1 MNIFDYY
8 HSSLLKGLKDFEKK
22 GAIKIPEKTNS
33 ISVEVPPDKFD
44 ADISTNVCMV
54 LSGIN
59 KSKPKDIYEN
69 YIAKLLSKDD
79 DLEKF
84 EIVNPGF
91 VNLKFKKKFWNSFLE
106 KIVHLKEYGSN
117 KNEKTR
123 KYLVEF
129 VSANPTGPL
138 HVGHC
143 RGAVFG
149 DVLSNLLKFNN
160 HNVTKEYYIND
171 HGNQITNFT
180 HSVFYRILELKHK
193 KKFPDDENLYPG
205 EYIKEIA
212 QNIIS
217 NSKID
222 KFDEL
227 EPIFEELQKLCIEN
241 SLLIIKSNLK
251 KIGIVHDNFV
261 SEKSIIGN
269 KEVEKALKKLKEQDL
284 VFEGKIEAPQREKKK
299 ISENRNQLLFR
310 STEFGDDKDRA
321 LKKDDDSWTYF
332 AGDLA
337 YHNNKISRNFD
348 ILINILGADHA
359 GYIKRISSVVDALSK
374 NKQKIECKVTQL
386 VKLIKDN
393 KPFKMSKR
401 KGDYITLEDLINE
414 VGKDAAR
421 FIMLSRVSDVE
432 LEFDFEKVKLKSKD
446 NPLYYVQYSYA
457 RICSIFSNSKTP
469 INNNYKNLDKNFEF
483 NDEEIKIIRK
493 LSEWPKC
500 IETSIN
506 KLEPHRLT
514 TYLYQ
519 LASIFHSYW
528 NMGRDSEDFRFL
540 DKDKKIDT
548 NKAVL
553 LNCILLVIKNG
564 IPSLNQ
570 KIIGFCDVF

>member
-8 HSSLLKGLKDFEKK
+8 HSSLLNGLKKFEKK

-69 YIAKLLSKDD
+69 YVSKLLSKDD
-79 DLEKF
+79 NLENF

-106 KIVHLKEYGSN
+106 KIVQLKKYGSN

-180 HSVFYRILELKHK
+180 NSVFYRILELKNK

-227 EPIFEELQKLCIEN
+227 KPIFEELQKLCIEN

-284 VFEGKIEAPQREKKK
+284 VFEGKIEAPQGEKKK
-299 ISENRNQLLFR
+299 ISETRNQLLFR
-310 STEFGDDKDRA
+310 STEFGDDKDRP
-321 LKKDDDSWTYF
+321 LKKGDDSWTYF

-469 INNNYKNLDKNFEF
+469 INNDYKNLDKNFEF

-564 IPSLNQ
+564 ME
-570 KIIGFCDVF
+570 IIGVDTPENM

>member
-69 YIAKLLSKDD
+69 YVSKLLSKDD
-79 DLEKF
+79 NLENF

-106 KIVHLKEYGSN
+106 KIVQLKKYGSN

-227 EPIFEELQKLCIEN
+227 KPIFEELQKLCIEN

-251 KIGIVHDNFV
+251 KIGIVHDTFV

-284 VFEGKIEAPQREKKK
+284 VFEGKIEAPQGEKKK
-299 ISENRNQLLFR
+299 ISETRNQLLFR

-321 LKKDDDSWTYF
+321 LKKSDDSWTYF

-374 NKQKIECKVTQL
+374 NKQKMECKVTQL

-469 INNNYKNLDKNFEF
+469 INNDYKNLDKNFEF

-528 NMGRDSEDFRFL
+528 NMGRDSEDYRFL

-564 IPSLNQ
+564 ME
-570 KIIGFCDVF
+570 IIGVDTPENM

>member
-1 MNIFDYY
+1 MNIFNYY

-69 YIAKLLSKDD
+69 YVSKLLSKDD
-79 DLEKF
+79 NLENF

-106 KIVHLKEYGSN
+106 KIVQLKKYGSN

-227 EPIFEELQKLCIEN
+227 KPIFEELQKLCIEN

-251 KIGIVHDNFV
+251 KIGIVHDTFV

-284 VFEGKIEAPQREKKK
+284 VFEGKIEAPQGEKKK
-299 ISENRNQLLFR
+299 ISETRNQLLFR

-321 LKKDDDSWTYF
+321 LKKGDDSWTYF

-469 INNNYKNLDKNFEF
+469 INNDYKNLDKNFEF

-500 IETSIN
+500 IEISIN

-540 DKDKKIDT
+540 DQDKKIDT

-564 IPSLNQ
+564 ME
-570 KIIGFCDVF
+570 IIGVDTPENM

>member
-69 YIAKLLSKDD
+69 YVSKLLSKDD
-79 DLEKF
+79 NLENF

-106 KIVHLKEYGSN
+106 KIVQLKEYGSN
-117 KNEKTR
+117 KNEKTK

-227 EPIFEELQKLCIEN
+227 EPIFDELQKLCIEN

-269 KEVEKALKKLKEQDL
+269 KEVEKALKKLKEQNL
-284 VFEGKIEAPQREKKK
+284 VFEGKIEAPQGEKKK
-299 ISENRNQLLFR
+299 ISETRNQLLFR
-310 STEFGDDKDRA
+310 STEFGDDKDRP
-321 LKKDDDSWTYF
+321 LKKGDDSWTYF

-469 INNNYKNLDKNFEF
+469 INNDYKNLDKNFEF

-564 IPSLNQ
+564 ME
-570 KIIGFCDVF
+570 IIGVDTPENM

>member
-69 YIAKLLSKDD
+69 YVSKLLSKDD
-79 DLEKF
+79 NLENF

-106 KIVHLKEYGSN
+106 KIVQLKEYGSN
-117 KNEKTR
+117 KNEKTK

-227 EPIFEELQKLCIEN
+227 EPIFDELQKLCIEN

-284 VFEGKIEAPQREKKK
+284 VFEGKIEAPQGEKKK
-299 ISENRNQLLFR
+299 ISETRNQLLFR
-310 STEFGDDKDRA
+310 STEFGDDKDRP
-321 LKKDDDSWTYF
+321 LKKGDDSWTYF

-374 NKQKIECKVTQL
+374 SKQKIECKVTQL

-469 INNNYKNLDKNFEF
+469 INNDYKNLDKNFEF

-564 IPSLNQ
+564 MEIVGVDTPENM
-570 KIIGFCDVF
+570 

>member
-69 YIAKLLSKDD
+69 YVSKLLSKDD
-79 DLEKF
+79 NLENF

-106 KIVHLKEYGSN
+106 KIVQLKEYGSN

-227 EPIFEELQKLCIEN
+227 EPIFDELQKLCIEN

-284 VFEGKIEAPQREKKK
+284 VFEGKIEAPQGDKKK

-310 STEFGDDKDRA
+310 STVFGDDKDRA
-321 LKKDDDSWTYF
+321 LKKSDDSWTYF

-469 INNNYKNLDKNFEF
+469 IINDYKNLDKNFEF

-564 IPSLNQ
+564 ME
-570 KIIGFCDVF
+570 IIGVDTPENM

>member
-8 HSSLLKGLKDFEKK
+8 HISLLKGLKDFEKK
-22 GAIKIPEKTNS
+22 GAIKIPEKNNS

-69 YIAKLLSKDD
+69 YVSKLLSKDD
-79 DLEKF
+79 NLENF

-106 KIVHLKEYGSN
+106 KIVQLKEYGSN

-227 EPIFEELQKLCIEN
+227 EPIFDELQKLCIEN

-284 VFEGKIEAPQREKKK
+284 VFEGKIEAPQGEKKK
-299 ISENRNQLLFR
+299 ISEIRNQLLFR

-321 LKKDDDSWTYF
+321 LKKGDDSWTYF

-374 NKQKIECKVTQL
+374 SKQKIECKVTQL

-469 INNNYKNLDKNFEF
+469 INNDYKNLDKNFEF

-500 IETSIN
+500 IESSIN

-514 TYLYQ
+514 TFLYQ

-540 DKDKKIDT
+540 DQDKKIDT

-564 IPSLNQ
+564 ME
-570 KIIGFCDVF
+570 IIGVDTPENM

>member
-69 YIAKLLSKDD
+69 YVSKLLSKDD
-79 DLEKF
+79 NLENF

-106 KIVHLKEYGSN
+106 KIVQLKEYGSN
-117 KNEKTR
+117 KNEKTK

-227 EPIFEELQKLCIEN
+227 EPIFDELQKLCIEN

-284 VFEGKIEAPQREKKK
+284 VFEGKIEAPQGEKKK
-299 ISENRNQLLFR
+299 ISETRNQLLFR
-310 STEFGDDKDRA
+310 STEFGDDKDRP
-321 LKKDDDSWTYF
+321 LKKGDDSWTYF

-374 NKQKIECKVTQL
+374 SKQKIECKVTQL

-469 INNNYKNLDKNFEF
+469 INNDYKNLDKNFEF
-483 NDEEIKIIRK
+483 NNEEIKIIRK

-564 IPSLNQ
+564 MEIVGVDTPENM
-570 KIIGFCDVF
+570 

>member
-69 YIAKLLSKDD
+69 YVSKLLSKDD
-79 DLEKF
+79 NLENF

-106 KIVHLKEYGSN
+106 KIVQLKEYGSN
-117 KNEKTR
+117 KKEKTR

-160 HNVTKEYYIND
+160 HNVSKEYYIND

-227 EPIFEELQKLCIEN
+227 EPIFDELQKLCIEN

-284 VFEGKIEAPQREKKK
+284 VFEGKIEAPQGEKKK
-299 ISENRNQLLFR
+299 ISETRNQLLFR
-310 STEFGDDKDRA
+310 STEFGDDKDRP
-321 LKKDDDSWTYF
+321 LKKGDDSWTYF

-374 NKQKIECKVTQL
+374 SKQKIECKVTQL

-469 INNNYKNLDKNFEF
+469 INNSYKNLDKNFEF

-564 IPSLNQ
+564 ME
-570 KIIGFCDVF
+570 IIGVDTPENM

>member
-69 YIAKLLSKDD
+69 YVSKLLSKDD
-79 DLEKF
+79 NLENF

-106 KIVHLKEYGSN
+106 KIVQLKEYGSN
-117 KNEKTR
+117 KNEKTK

-227 EPIFEELQKLCIEN
+227 EPIFDELQKLCIEN

-284 VFEGKIEAPQREKKK
+284 VFEGKIEAPQGEKKK
-299 ISENRNQLLFR
+299 ISETRNQLLFR
-310 STEFGDDKDRA
+310 STEFGDDKDRP
-321 LKKDDDSWTYF
+321 LKKGDDSWTYF

-374 NKQKIECKVTQL
+374 SKQKIECKVTQL

-469 INNNYKNLDKNFEF
+469 INNDYKNLDKNFEF
-483 NDEEIKIIRK
+483 NNEEIKIIRK

-564 IPSLNQ
+564 ME
-570 KIIGFCDVF
+570 IIGVDTPENM

>member
-8 HSSLLKGLKDFEKK
+8 HSFLLKGLKDFEKK

-69 YIAKLLSKDD
+69 YVSKLLSKDD
-79 DLEKF
+79 NLENF

-106 KIVHLKEYGSN
+106 KIVQLKEYGSN
-117 KNEKTR
+117 KNEKAR

-241 SLLIIKSNLK
+241 SLLIIKCNLK

-269 KEVEKALKKLKEQDL
+269 KEVEKALKKLKEQNL
-284 VFEGKIEAPQREKKK
+284 VFEGKIEAPQGEKKK
-299 ISENRNQLLFR
+299 ISETRNQLLFR

-321 LKKDDDSWTYF
+321 LKKGDDSWTYF

-374 NKQKIECKVTQL
+374 SKQKIECKVTQL

-469 INNNYKNLDKNFEF
+469 INNDYKNLDKNFEF

-564 IPSLNQ
+564 ME
-570 KIIGFCDVF
+570 IIGVDTPENM

>member
-69 YIAKLLSKDD
+69 YVSKLLSKDD
-79 DLEKF
+79 NLENF

-106 KIVHLKEYGSN
+106 KIVQLKEYGSN

-284 VFEGKIEAPQREKKK
+284 VFEGKIEAPQGEKKK
-299 ISENRNQLLFR
+299 ISETRNQLLFR

-321 LKKDDDSWTYF
+321 LKKDADSWTYF

-374 NKQKIECKVTQL
+374 SKQKIECKVTQL

-469 INNNYKNLDKNFEF
+469 INNDYKNLDKNFEF

-564 IPSLNQ
+564 ME
-570 KIIGFCDVF
+570 IIGVDTPENM

>member
-8 HSSLLKGLKDFEKK
+8 YSSLLKGLKDFEKK

-69 YIAKLLSKDD
+69 YVSKLLSKDD
-79 DLEKF
+79 NLENF

-106 KIVHLKEYGSN
+106 KIVQLKEYGSN

-269 KEVEKALKKLKEQDL
+269 KEVEKALKKLKEQNL
-284 VFEGKIEAPQREKKK
+284 VFEGKIEAPQGEKKK
-299 ISENRNQLLFR
+299 ISETRNQLLFR

-374 NKQKIECKVTQL
+374 SKQKIECKVTQL

-469 INNNYKNLDKNFEF
+469 INNDYKNLDKNFEF

-564 IPSLNQ
+564 ME
-570 KIIGFCDVF
+570 IIGVDTPENM

>member
-69 YIAKLLSKDD
+69 YVSKLLSKDD
-79 DLEKF
+79 NLENF

-106 KIVHLKEYGSN
+106 KIVQLKEYGSN
-117 KNEKTR
+117 KNEKTK

-269 KEVEKALKKLKEQDL
+269 KEVEKALKKLKEQNL
-284 VFEGKIEAPQREKKK
+284 VFEGKIEAPQGEKKK
-299 ISENRNQLLFR
+299 ISETRNQLLFR

-374 NKQKIECKVTQL
+374 SKQKIECKVTQL

-469 INNNYKNLDKNFEF
+469 INNDYKNLDKNFEF

-564 IPSLNQ
+564 ME
-570 KIIGFCDVF
+570 IIGVDTPENM

>member
-8 HSSLLKGLKDFEKK
+8 HSFLLKGLKDFEKK

-33 ISVEVPPDKFD
+33 ISVEVPPEKFD

-69 YIAKLLSKDD
+69 YVSKLLSKDD
-79 DLEKF
+79 NLENF

-106 KIVHLKEYGSN
+106 KIVQLKQYGSN
-117 KNEKTR
+117 KNEKIR

-222 KFDEL
+222 KLDEL
-227 EPIFEELQKLCIEN
+227 EPIFEESQKLCIEN

-284 VFEGKIEAPQREKKK
+284 IFEGKIEAPQREKKK

-469 INNNYKNLDKNFEF
+469 INNDYKNLDKNFEF

-564 IPSLNQ
+564 ME
-570 KIIGFCDVF
+570 IIGVDTPENM

>member
-69 YIAKLLSKDD
+69 YVSKLLSKDD
-79 DLEKF
+79 NLENF

-106 KIVHLKEYGSN
+106 KIVQLKEYGSN

-227 EPIFEELQKLCIEN
+227 EPIFDELQKLCIEN

-269 KEVEKALKKLKEQDL
+269 KEVDKALKKLKEQDL
-284 VFEGKIEAPQREKKK
+284 VFEGKIEAPQGEKKK
-299 ISENRNQLLFR
+299 ISETRNQLLFR

-321 LKKDDDSWTYF
+321 LKKSDDSWTYF

-374 NKQKIECKVTQL
+374 SKQKIECKVTQL

-469 INNNYKNLDKNFEF
+469 INNDYKNLDKNFEF

-540 DKDKKIDT
+540 DQDKKIDT

-564 IPSLNQ
+564 ME
-570 KIIGFCDVF
+570 IIGVDTPENM

>member
-33 ISVEVPPDKFD
+33 ISVEVPPNKFD

-69 YIAKLLSKDD
+69 YVSKLLSKDD
-79 DLEKF
+79 NLENF

-106 KIVHLKEYGSN
+106 KIVQLKEYGSN

-269 KEVEKALKKLKEQDL
+269 KEVEKALKKLKEQNL
-284 VFEGKIEAPQREKKK
+284 VFEGKIEAPQGEKKK
-299 ISENRNQLLFR
+299 ISETRNQLLFR

-374 NKQKIECKVTQL
+374 NKQKMECKVTQL

-469 INNNYKNLDKNFEF
+469 INNDYKNLDKNFEF

-564 IPSLNQ
+564 ME
-570 KIIGFCDVF
+570 IIGVDTPENM

>member
-69 YIAKLLSKDD
+69 YVSKLLSKDD
-79 DLEKF
+79 NLENF

-106 KIVHLKEYGSN
+106 KIVQLKEYGSN

-227 EPIFEELQKLCIEN
+227 EPIFEELQKLSIEN

-269 KEVEKALKKLKEQDL
+269 K
-284 VFEGKIEAPQREKKK
+284 
-299 ISENRNQLLFR
+299 
-310 STEFGDDKDRA
+310 
-321 LKKDDDSWTYF
+321 
-332 AGDLA
+332 
-337 YHNNKISRNFD
+337 
-348 ILINILGADHA
+348 
-359 GYIKRISSVVDALSK
+359 
-374 NKQKIECKVTQL
+374 
-386 VKLIKDN
+386 
-393 KPFKMSKR
+393 
-401 KGDYITLEDLINE
+401 
-414 VGKDAAR
+414 
-421 FIMLSRVSDVE
+421 
-432 LEFDFEKVKLKSKD
+432 
-446 NPLYYVQYSYA
+446 
-457 RICSIFSNSKTP
+457 
-469 INNNYKNLDKNFEF
+469 
-483 NDEEIKIIRK
+483 
-493 LSEWPKC
+493 
-500 IETSIN
+500 
-506 KLEPHRLT
+506 
-514 TYLYQ
+514 
-519 LASIFHSYW
+519 
-528 NMGRDSEDFRFL
+528 
-540 DKDKKIDT
+540 
-548 NKAVL
+548 
-553 LNCILLVIKNG
+553 
-564 IPSLNQ
+564 
-570 KIIGFCDVF
+570 

>member
-8 HSSLLKGLKDFEKK
+8 HSSLLKGLKEFEKK
-22 GAIKIPEKTNS
+22 GALKIPEKTNS

-69 YIAKLLSKDD
+69 YVSKLLSKDD
-79 DLEKF
+79 NLENF

-106 KIVHLKEYGSN
+106 KIVQLKKYGSN

-227 EPIFEELQKLCIEN
+227 KPIFEELQKLCIEN

-284 VFEGKIEAPQREKKK
+284 VFEGKIEAPQGEKKK
-299 ISENRNQLLFR
+299 ISETRNQLLFR

-321 LKKDDDSWTYF
+321 LKKSDDSWTYF

-564 IPSLNQ
+564 ME
-570 KIIGFCDVF
+570 IIGVDTPENM

>member
-69 YIAKLLSKDD
+69 YVSKLLSKDD
-79 DLEKF
+79 NLENF

-106 KIVHLKEYGSN
+106 KIVQLKEYGSN
-117 KNEKTR
+117 KKEKTR

-227 EPIFEELQKLCIEN
+227 EPIFDELQKLCIEN

-269 KEVEKALKKLKEQDL
+269 KEVEKALKKLKEQNL
-284 VFEGKIEAPQREKKK
+284 VFEGKIEAPQGEKKK
-299 ISENRNQLLFR
+299 ISETRNQLLFR

-321 LKKDDDSWTYF
+321 LKKSDDSWTYF

-469 INNNYKNLDKNFEF
+469 INNDYKNLDKNFEF

-564 IPSLNQ
+564 ME
-570 KIIGFCDVF
+570 IIGVDTPENM

>member
-22 GAIKIPEKTNS
+22 GTIKIPEKTNS

-69 YIAKLLSKDD
+69 YISKLLSKDD
-79 DLEKF
+79 NLEKF

-106 KIVHLKEYGSN
+106 KIVQLKKYGSN

-217 NSKID
+217 NSKIN

-284 VFEGKIEAPQREKKK
+284 VFEGKIEAPQGEKKK
-299 ISENRNQLLFR
+299 ISETRNQLLFR

-321 LKKDDDSWTYF
+321 LKKSDDSWTYF

-374 NKQKIECKVTQL
+374 NKQKIEYKVTQL

-469 INNNYKNLDKNFEF
+469 INNDYKNLDKNFEF

-540 DKDKKIDT
+540 DQDKKIDT

-564 IPSLNQ
+564 ME
-570 KIIGFCDVF
+570 IIGVDTPENM

>member
-8 HSSLLKGLKDFEKK
+8 HSSLLKGLKEFEKK
-22 GAIKIPEKTNS
+22 GALKIPEKTNS

-69 YIAKLLSKDD
+69 YVSKLLSKDD
-79 DLEKF
+79 NLENF

-106 KIVHLKEYGSN
+106 KIVQLKEYGSN

-227 EPIFEELQKLCIEN
+227 KPIFEELQKLCIEN

-269 KEVEKALKKLKEQDL
+269 KEVEKALKKLKEQNL
-284 VFEGKIEAPQREKKK
+284 VFEGKIEAPQGEKKK
-299 ISENRNQLLFR
+299 ISETRNQLLFR

-321 LKKDDDSWTYF
+321 LKKSDDSWTYF

-374 NKQKIECKVTQL
+374 SKQKIECKVTQL

-469 INNNYKNLDKNFEF
+469 INNDYKNLDKNFEF

-564 IPSLNQ
+564 ME
-570 KIIGFCDVF
+570 IIGVDTPENM

>member
-69 YIAKLLSKDD
+69 YVSKLLSKDD
-79 DLEKF
+79 NLENF

-106 KIVHLKEYGSN
+106 KIVQLKEYGSN

-180 HSVFYRILELKHK
+180 YSVFYRILELKHK

-227 EPIFEELQKLCIEN
+227 EPIFDELQKLCIEN

-284 VFEGKIEAPQREKKK
+284 VFEGKIEAPQGEKKK
-299 ISENRNQLLFR
+299 ISETRNQLLFR

-321 LKKDDDSWTYF
+321 LKKSDDSWTYF

-374 NKQKIECKVTQL
+374 SKQKIECKVTQL

-469 INNNYKNLDKNFEF
+469 INNDYKNLDKNFEF

-553 LNCILLVIKNG
+553 LNCFLLVIKNG
-564 IPSLNQ
+564 ME
-570 KIIGFCDVF
+570 IIGVDTPENM

>member
-69 YIAKLLSKDD
+69 YVSKLLSKDD
-79 DLEKF
+79 NLENF

-106 KIVHLKEYGSN
+106 KIVQLKEYGSN
-117 KNEKTR
+117 KNEKTK

-227 EPIFEELQKLCIEN
+227 EPIFDELQKLCIEN

-284 VFEGKIEAPQREKKK
+284 VFEGKIEAPQGEKKK
-299 ISENRNQLLFR
+299 ISETRNQLLFR
-310 STEFGDDKDRA
+310 STEFGDDKDRP
-321 LKKDDDSWTYF
+321 LKKGDDSWTYF

-374 NKQKIECKVTQL
+374 SKQKIECKVTQL

-469 INNNYKNLDKNFEF
+469 INNSYKNLDKNFEF

-564 IPSLNQ
+564 ME
-570 KIIGFCDVF
+570 IIGVDTPENM

>member
-44 ADISTNVCMV
+44 AVISTNVCMV

-69 YIAKLLSKDD
+69 YVSKLLSKDD
-79 DLEKF
+79 NLENF

-106 KIVHLKEYGSN
+106 KIVQLKEYGSN

-227 EPIFEELQKLCIEN
+227 EPIFDELQKLCIEN

-284 VFEGKIEAPQREKKK
+284 VFEGKIEAPQGEKKK
-299 ISENRNQLLFR
+299 ISETRNQLLFR
-310 STEFGDDKDRA
+310 STEFGDDKDRP
-321 LKKDDDSWTYF
+321 LKKGDDSWTYF

-469 INNNYKNLDKNFEF
+469 INNSYKNLDKNFEF
-483 NDEEIKIIRK
+483 NDEEIKIIRR

-564 IPSLNQ
+564 ME
-570 KIIGFCDVF
+570 IIGVDTPENM

>member
-8 HSSLLKGLKDFEKK
+8 HSSLLKGLKEFEKK

-69 YIAKLLSKDD
+69 YVSKLLNKDD
-79 DLEKF
+79 NLENF

-106 KIVHLKEYGSN
+106 KIVQLKEYGSN
-117 KNEKTR
+117 KNEETR

-261 SEKSIIGN
+261 SEKNIIGN

-284 VFEGKIEAPQREKKK
+284 VFEGKIEAPQGDKKK

-310 STEFGDDKDRA
+310 STVFGDDKDRA
-321 LKKDDDSWTYF
+321 LKKSDDSWTYF

-457 RICSIFSNSKTP
+457 RICSIFSNSKTS

-500 IETSIN
+500 IETSIK

-514 TYLYQ
+514 TYMYQ

-564 IPSLNQ
+564 MD
-570 KIIGFCDVF
+570 IIGVDTPENM

>member
-69 YIAKLLSKDD
+69 YVSKLLSKDD
-79 DLEKF
+79 NLENF

-106 KIVHLKEYGSN
+106 KIVQLKEYGSN

-227 EPIFEELQKLCIEN
+227 EPIFDELQKLCIEN

-269 KEVEKALKKLKEQDL
+269 KEVEKALKKLKEQNL
-284 VFEGKIEAPQREKKK
+284 VFEGKIEAPQGEKKK
-299 ISENRNQLLFR
+299 ISETRNQLLFR
-310 STEFGDDKDRA
+310 STEFGDDKDRP
-321 LKKDDDSWTYF
+321 LKKGDDSWTYF

-374 NKQKIECKVTQL
+374 IKQKIECKVTQL

-469 INNNYKNLDKNFEF
+469 INNDYKNLDKNFEF

-564 IPSLNQ
+564 ME
-570 KIIGFCDVF
+570 IIGVDTPENM

>member
-69 YIAKLLSKDD
+69 YVSKLLIKDD
-79 DLEKF
+79 NLENF

-106 KIVHLKEYGSN
+106 KIVQLNEYGSN

-269 KEVEKALKKLKEQDL
+269 KEVEKALKKLKEQNL
-284 VFEGKIEAPQREKKK
+284 VFEGKIEAPQGEKKK
-299 ISENRNQLLFR
+299 ISETRNQLLFR

-321 LKKDDDSWTYF
+321 LKKSDDSWTDF

-469 INNNYKNLDKNFEF
+469 INNDYKNLDKNFEF

-540 DKDKKIDT
+540 DQEKKIDT

-564 IPSLNQ
+564 ME
-570 KIIGFCDVF
+570 IIGVDTPENM

>member
-8 HSSLLKGLKDFEKK
+8 HSSLLKGLKEFEKK

-69 YIAKLLSKDD
+69 YVSKLLSKDD
-79 DLEKF
+79 NLENF

-106 KIVHLKEYGSN
+106 KIVQLKEYGSN

-212 QNIIS
+212 QNIIL

-227 EPIFEELQKLCIEN
+227 EPIFDELQKLCIEN

-284 VFEGKIEAPQREKKK
+284 VFEGKIEAPQGDKKK

-310 STEFGDDKDRA
+310 STVFGDDKDRA
-321 LKKDDDSWTYF
+321 LKKSDDSWTYF

-469 INNNYKNLDKNFEF
+469 IINDYKNLDKNFEF

-500 IETSIN
+500 IESSIN

-514 TYLYQ
+514 TFLYQ

-564 IPSLNQ
+564 MD
-570 KIIGFCDVF
+570 IIGVDTPENM

>member
-69 YIAKLLSKDD
+69 YVSKLLSKDD
-79 DLEKF
+79 NLENF

-106 KIVHLKEYGSN
+106 KIVQLKEYGSN
-117 KNEKTR
+117 KNEKTK

-217 NSKID
+217 NSKFD

-227 EPIFEELQKLCIEN
+227 EPIFDELQKLCIEN

-261 SEKSIIGN
+261 SEKNIIGN

-284 VFEGKIEAPQREKKK
+284 VFEGKIEAPQGEKKK
-299 ISENRNQLLFR
+299 ISETRNQLLFR
-310 STEFGDDKDRA
+310 STEFGDDKDRP
-321 LKKDDDSWTYF
+321 LKKGDDSWTYF

-374 NKQKIECKVTQL
+374 SKQKIECKVTQL

-469 INNNYKNLDKNFEF
+469 INNDYKNLDKNFEF

-506 KLEPHRLT
+506 KLEPHRMT

-564 IPSLNQ
+564 ME
-570 KIIGFCDVF
+570 IIGVDTPENM

>member
-69 YIAKLLSKDD
+69 YVSKLLSKDD
-79 DLEKF
+79 NLENF

-106 KIVHLKEYGSN
+106 KIVQLKEYGSN
-117 KNEKTR
+117 KNEKTK

-227 EPIFEELQKLCIEN
+227 EPIFDELQKLCIEN

-284 VFEGKIEAPQREKKK
+284 VFEGKIEAPQGEKKK
-299 ISENRNQLLFR
+299 ISETRNQLLFR
-310 STEFGDDKDRA
+310 STEFGDDKDRP
-321 LKKDDDSWTYF
+321 LKKGDDSWTYF

-374 NKQKIECKVTQL
+374 SKQKIECKVTQL

-469 INNNYKNLDKNFEF
+469 INNDYKNLDKNFEF

-564 IPSLNQ
+564 ME
-570 KIIGFCDVF
+570 IIGVDTPENM

>member
-69 YIAKLLSKDD
+69 YVSKLLSKDD
-79 DLEKF
+79 NLENF

-106 KIVHLKEYGSN
+106 KIVQLKEYGSN
-117 KNEKTR
+117 KNEKTK

-227 EPIFEELQKLCIEN
+227 EPIFDELQKLCIEN

-261 SEKSIIGN
+261 SEKNIIGN

-284 VFEGKIEAPQREKKK
+284 VFEGKIEAPQGEKKK
-299 ISENRNQLLFR
+299 ISETRNQLLFR
-310 STEFGDDKDRA
+310 STEFGDDKDRP
-321 LKKDDDSWTYF
+321 LKKGDDSWTYF

-374 NKQKIECKVTQL
+374 SKQKIECKVTQL

-469 INNNYKNLDKNFEF
+469 INNDYKNLDKNFEF

-564 IPSLNQ
+564 ME
-570 KIIGFCDVF
+570 IIGVDTPENM

>member
-69 YIAKLLSKDD
+69 YVSKLLSKDD
-79 DLEKF
+79 NLENF

-91 VNLKFKKKFWNSFLE
+91 VNIKFKKKFRNSFLE
-106 KIVHLKEYGSN
+106 NIVQLKEYGSN
-117 KNEKTR
+117 KNEKTK

-269 KEVEKALKKLKEQDL
+269 KEVEKALKKLKEQD
-284 VFEGKIEAPQREKKK
+284 
-299 ISENRNQLLFR
+299 
-310 STEFGDDKDRA
+310 
-321 LKKDDDSWTYF
+321 SWTYF

-374 NKQKIECKVTQL
+374 SKQKIECKVTQL

-469 INNNYKNLDKNFEF
+469 INNDYKNLDKNFEF

-564 IPSLNQ
+564 ME
-570 KIIGFCDVF
+570 IIGVDTPENM

>member
-69 YIAKLLSKDD
+69 YVSKLLSKDD
-79 DLEKF
+79 NLENF

-106 KIVHLKEYGSN
+106 KIVQLKEYGSN
-117 KNEKTR
+117 KKEKTR

-269 KEVEKALKKLKEQDL
+269 KEVEKALKKLKEQNL
-284 VFEGKIEAPQREKKK
+284 VFEGKIEAPQGDKKK
-299 ISENRNQLLFR
+299 
-310 STEFGDDKDRA
+310 
-321 LKKDDDSWTYF
+321 
-332 AGDLA
+332 
-337 YHNNKISRNFD
+337 
-348 ILINILGADHA
+348 
-359 GYIKRISSVVDALSK
+359 
-374 NKQKIECKVTQL
+374 
-386 VKLIKDN
+386 
-393 KPFKMSKR
+393 
-401 KGDYITLEDLINE
+401 
-414 VGKDAAR
+414 
-421 FIMLSRVSDVE
+421 
-432 LEFDFEKVKLKSKD
+432 
-446 NPLYYVQYSYA
+446 
-457 RICSIFSNSKTP
+457 
-469 INNNYKNLDKNFEF
+469 
-483 NDEEIKIIRK
+483 
-493 LSEWPKC
+493 
-500 IETSIN
+500 
-506 KLEPHRLT
+506 
-514 TYLYQ
+514 
-519 LASIFHSYW
+519 
-528 NMGRDSEDFRFL
+528 
-540 DKDKKIDT
+540 
-548 NKAVL
+548 
-553 LNCILLVIKNG
+553 
-564 IPSLNQ
+564 
-570 KIIGFCDVF
+570 

>member
-69 YIAKLLSKDD
+69 YVSKLLSKDD
-79 DLEKF
+79 NLENF

-106 KIVHLKEYGSN
+106 KIVQLKEYGSN

-180 HSVFYRILELKHK
+180 HSVFYRILELRHK

-269 KEVEKALKKLKEQDL
+269 KEVEKALKKLKEQNL
-284 VFEGKIEAPQREKKK
+284 VFEGKIEAPQGEKKK
-299 ISENRNQLLFR
+299 ISETRNQLLFR

-374 NKQKIECKVTQL
+374 SKQKIECKVTQL

-469 INNNYKNLDKNFEF
+469 INNDYKNLDKNFEF

-540 DKDKKIDT
+540 DQDKKIDT

-564 IPSLNQ
+564 ME
-570 KIIGFCDVF
+570 IIGVDTPENM

>member
-69 YIAKLLSKDD
+69 YVSKLLSKDD
-79 DLEKF
+79 NLENF

-106 KIVHLKEYGSN
+106 KIVQLKEYGSN

-284 VFEGKIEAPQREKKK
+284 VFEGKIEAPQGEKKK
-299 ISENRNQLLFR
+299 ISETRNQLLFR

-469 INNNYKNLDKNFEF
+469 INNDYKNLDKNFEF

-564 IPSLNQ
+564 ME
-570 KIIGFCDVF
+570 IIGVDTPENM